1 MSVLILA
8 EKPSQAND
16 IAKAFKNCKRKEG
29 YIDCGAYLITWAI
42 GHLFE
47 IDDEIAPKK
56 WELKTLPIFPEKFKL
71 KVSKGKSKQFKVI
84 KELLKKAEKVIIA
97 TDPGREGEL
106 IAREI
111 LLMAGWKNW
120 ENTYRLWTSEAL
132 TPEVVKKA
140 LKNLK
145 KAKDFDS
152 LYYSA
157 LARQHADWLVGI
169 NLTRLVSLKSSDRS
183 VWSVGRVQTPTLK
196 LLVERESEIEN
207 FKPTPYWVIKA
218 LFEKEGKTFSGILIL
233 NKEDLRAFQNQSEEK
248 EENQRQSFTG
258 TAIKDK
264 NLALKIYKEIEKLNS
279 GIVMKVEKKRKREL
293 PPLLHSLTTLQREA
307 NKLYGFS
314 AQKTLSIAQKLYEH
328 YKVIS
333 YPRTDSQHLA
343 ESNKPLVK
351 EVLKKLGKE
360 ELLPAVDRVG
370 KRVFND
376 AKLTDHHAIIP
387 LGNPPKNLKDEERK
401 IYYLVWRKFVGAF
414 MPVYEF
420 ETTTA
425 FINVGNYTFVS
436 RGKVDIS
443 LGWKALYKEKESKEE
458 KLPPLQKGEE
468 VKKVKTLLEEKK
480 TQPPPRYTE
489 GSLLKLMEK
498 LGLGTPATRAQI
510 IETLKKRGYIT
521 IKGKNIVVNEK
532 AKVLIE
538 KLKDL
543 EIASPEMTAKWENA
557 LENIYLKRVGY
568 KGYQHFLDKV
578 KEFTAGQVE
587 RLKHITFEVSGE
599 FKAVQTKKTKKNF
612 KTKKVSNKRFRRFK
626 K

>member
-1 MSVLILA
+1 MTILILA

-29 YIDCGAYLITWAI
+29 YIDCGNYLITWAV

-47 IDDEIAPKK
+47 IDDEIAPRK
-56 WELKTLPIFPEKFKL
+56 WELKTLPIFPEEFKL

-84 KELLKKAEKVIIA
+84 KELLKKADKVVIA

-145 KAKDFDS
+145 RAKDFDS

-157 LARQHADWLVGI
+157 LARQHADWIVGI

-196 LLVERESEIEN
+196 LLVDREKEIES
-207 FKPTPYWVIKA
+207 FKPEPYWVIKA
-218 LFEKEGKTFSGILIL
+218 LFEKEGKTFSGILVL
-233 NKEDLRAFQNQSEEK
+233 NKKDLKAFQDQPGEK
-248 EENQRQSFTG
+248 DEDQKQNFAGS
-258 TAIKDK
+258 AIKDK
-264 NLALKIYKEIEKLNS
+264 NLALKIFKEIEKLNS
-279 GIVMKVEKKRKREL
+279 GIVVKVEKRRKKEL

-351 EVLKKLGKE
+351 EVLKKFGKE
-360 ELLPAVDRVG
+360 ELLPAVDKVG

-387 LGNPPKNLKDEERK
+387 LENPPKDLKDEERK

-436 RGKVDIS
+436 RGKVDIN

-458 KLPPLQKGEE
+458 KLPPLQKGEK

-521 IKGKNIVVNEK
+521 VKGKNIVVSEK
-532 AKVLIE
+532 AKELIE

-543 EIASPEMTAKWENA
+543 EIASPEMTAKWEKA
-557 LENIYLKRVGY
+557 LENIYLKKVGY
-568 KGYQHFLDKV
+568 KGYQHFLKKV
-578 KEFTAGQVE
+578 KKVTTEQVE
-587 RLKHITFEVSGE
+587 SLKNTTFEVSE
-599 FKAVQTKKTKKNF
+599 RFKNFQTSKKTKRKF
-612 KTKKVSNKRFRRFK
+612 KKASKERFK
-626 K
+626 KS